1 MYYYLITMLILLVGS
16 WGIARKVPKHRK
28 VLILNSCVASF
39 VYITWR
45 ITAIPLHNGIISI
58 FVGSVL
64 YFAEFMGCIAFF
76 NFQYL
81 FIGKY
86 DLEEKTLAEYSSENI
101 PSVDILICTYNEPL
115 YLLRMTIAAATNLD
129 YPKNRFTVYV
139 CDDGRRPELKKMC
152 EQYGVR
158 YITRASN
165 QSAKAGNI
173 NNALRYITG
182 DLFAVLDSDMIPK
195 KEFLKK
201 TVGYFNQSNVAFVQT
216 PQVYYNQ
223 DMYQYNLARKIPNEQ
238 DFFMRHIQQARATK
252 NATLHIGTNA
262 VFNRK
267 AVLNSGGY
275 PSYSITE
282 DMALGMALQ
291 ESGYESVFV
300 NEELVYGLS
309 AATFSELVK
318 QRDRWCRGNL
328 QVIKN
333 NNIILKKGFTLGQKI
348 AYLDGGLYWFAN
360 VQKMLY
366 IILPIFYLI
375 TGIPVMVC
383 HLDRLLPFVIPCFW
397 GQVLVFSV
405 LAPKTRSLLWAHYYE
420 TIMAPYLS
428 LSVMKELLNL
438 KINFRVTSKETI
450 VEKRTFQ
457 GTMVLPHIILT
468 TLTIVAW
475 VLAIF
480 KLIKGDIH
488 IDAAILNFFWT
499 AFNMMGLVTAIK
511 VAWQKPIQR
520 KAERMKIKE
529 SVNCEIRYKRRRLH
543 GVLKDISGLGA
554 GIKVENT
561 NSLRVGQKVY
571 LNFEDA
577 HIRCCIVRLQNND
590 VGVEFQR
597 LTIKEMKPIMEL
609 FCRNLESYYKFQ
621 KENCEFS
628 KIENGCIE
636 IVET

>member
-165 QSAKAGNI
+165 QGAKAGNI

-333 NNIILKKGFTLGQKI
+333 NNIIEIPNTTTGLETHNTLANQIFVFKDEIKLNLPAEALKAGVHIYDMAGQCVRTTYESNFTLPQPGTYILQVGNKSVKI
-348 AYLDGGLYWFAN
+348 
-360 VQKMLY
+360 
-366 IILPIFYLI
+366 II
-375 TGIPVMVC
+375 
-383 HLDRLLPFVIPCFW
+383 
-397 GQVLVFSV
+397 
-405 LAPKTRSLLWAHYYE
+405 K
-420 TIMAPYLS
+420 
-428 LSVMKELLNL
+428 
-438 KINFRVTSKETI
+438 
-450 VEKRTFQ
+450 
-457 GTMVLPHIILT
+457 
-468 TLTIVAW
+468 
-475 VLAIF
+475 
-480 KLIKGDIH
+480 
-488 IDAAILNFFWT
+488 
-499 AFNMMGLVTAIK
+499 
-511 VAWQKPIQR
+511 
-520 KAERMKIKE
+520 
-529 SVNCEIRYKRRRLH
+529 
-543 GVLKDISGLGA
+543 
-554 GIKVENT
+554 
-561 NSLRVGQKVY
+561 
-571 LNFEDA
+571 
-577 HIRCCIVRLQNND
+577 
-590 VGVEFQR
+590 
-597 LTIKEMKPIMEL
+597 
-609 FCRNLESYYKFQ
+609 
-621 KENCEFS
+621 
-628 KIENGCIE
+628 
-636 IVET
+636 